1 MNVATLAWKGVRQRA
16 LSSTLTALS
25 VALGVALVTL
35 VFQLR
40 GTSRRAFDDAAR
52 GYDVVLG
59 GVHTSPLTTVLSTV
73 FLADNP
79 TDRIPIAAYDAVRK
93 DGRVRYAVPYA
104 VGDVYK
110 GFRVVG
116 TTPDFF
122 DAIETSRGEPVR
134 ASVSGRVIG
143 SGAEFEAVVG
153 AFAAA
158 RTGLAL
164 GSTFR
169 VTHGLEAAPEA
180 HEHEEEWT
188 VVGVLAPTGT
198 PLDRAIFIT
207 LGSFFHIAEH
217 GRASAGGGALGEPA
231 AMHDDDPAPDHD
243 EAVWAVSS
251 IVIRLK
257 SPALRLQFVEDMK
270 QRPDVQP
277 ALPAREIGKLF
288 AIVENVDAVFRVVA
302 WLVLVVSGIA
312 ILVGLYDA
320 IEGRR
325 REIAILRA
333 LGARPGHVF
342 AVVTLEAVL
351 LCLVGGAAGLV
362 LGHLGVAAAGPML
375 LESVGIRVAPEV
387 GALDL
392 WIALGLVGMGCL
404 TGFVPALRALRVPVA
419 QNLHP
424 VD

>member
-1 MNVATLAWKGVRQRA
+1 VNVASLAWKGVRQRA
-16 LSSTLTALS
+16 LSSTLTAVS

-40 GTSRRAFDDAAR
+40 GVSRRAFDDAAR

-79 TDRIPIAAYDAVRK
+79 TDTIPIEAFRAIQK
-93 DGRVRYAVPYA
+93 DGRVKHAVPYA

-110 GFRVVG
+110 GYRVVG
-116 TTPDFF
+116 TTPAFF
-122 DAIETSRGEPVR
+122 EAIETAKGQPIG
-134 ASVSGRVIG
+134 ASVTGRLLG
-143 SGAEFEAVVG
+143 KEDDFEAVAG
-153 AFAAA
+153 AFVAS
-158 RTGLAL
+158 RTGLKV
-164 GSTFR
+164 GSVFK
-169 VTHGLEAAPEA
+169 VTHGLEDGG
-180 HEHEEEWT
+180 HEHEDAWR

-207 LGSFFHIAEH
+207 LGSFFHIADH
-217 GRASAGGGALGEPA
+217 QHPDAAMGGDEPA
-231 AMHDDDPAPDHD
+231 DP
-243 EAVWAVSS
+243 VWAVSS
-251 IVIRLK
+251 IVVRLK
-257 SPALRLQFVEDMK
+257 SPAFRLQFMEDMK
-270 QRPDVQP
+270 KRPDVQP
-277 ALPAREIGKLF
+277 ALPATEISKLF
-288 AIVENVDAVFRVVA
+288 RIVEQVDGFFRIVA

-320 IEGRR
+320 IAGRR

-351 LCLVGGAAGLV
+351 LCLVGGALGLV
-362 LGHLGVAAAGPML
+362 LGHGAVAAAGPML
-375 LESVGIRVAPEV
+375 LERVGIRVAPEF

-392 WIALGLVGMGCL
+392 WIALGLVGMGL
-404 TGFVPALRALRVPVA
+404 VTGFVPALRALRVPVA

-424 VD
+424 LD

>member
-1 MNVATLAWKGVRQRA
+1 VNVGSLAWKGVKQRA

-40 GTSRRAFDDAAR
+40 GVSRRAFDDAAR

-79 TDRIPIAAYDAVRK
+79 TDTIPIEAFRAIEK
-93 DGRVRYAVPYA
+93 DPRVRHAVPYA

-116 TTPDFF
+116 TTPAFF
-122 DAIETSRGEPVR
+122 EAIETAKGEPIGKAVD
-134 ASVSGRVIG
+134 GRLLG
-143 SGAEFEAVVG
+143 KDDAFEAVAG

-158 RTGLAL
+158 RTGLKK
-164 GSTFR
+164 GSAFQ
-169 VTHGLEAAPEA
+169 VTHGLEEGGHQ
-180 HEHEEEWT
+180 HEDAWR
-188 VVGVLAPTGT
+188 VVGVLPPTGT

-207 LGSFFHIAEH
+207 LGSFFHIADHQQPDPGMH
-217 GRASAGGGALGEPA
+217 GEEPA
-231 AMHDDDPAPDHD
+231 GMEEEKDP
-243 EAVWAVSS
+243 VWAVSS
-251 IVIRLK
+251 IVVRLK
-257 SPALRLQFVEDMK
+257 SPAFRLQFVSDMRK
-270 QRPDVQP
+270 RPDVQP
-277 ALPAREIGKLF
+277 ALPATEISKLF
-288 AIVENVDAVFRVVA
+288 RIVEQVDGFFRVVA

-312 ILVGLYDA
+312 ILVSLYGS

-333 LGARPGHVF
+333 LGARPAHVF
-342 AVVTLEAVL
+342 SVVTLEAVL
-351 LCLVGGAAGLV
+351 LCLVGGALGLL
-362 LGHLGVAAAGPML
+362 LGHGGVAAAGPLL
-375 LESVGIRVAPEV
+375 LETVGIRVAPEF
-387 GALDL
+387 GAIDV
-392 WIALGLVGMGCL
+392 WIALGLVGMGLL

-424 VD
+424 LD